1 MKVGQTIQRVVLV
14 FWGFVFGEVTFAVAV
29 VVGEAGIV
37 VMVVLVVTVV
47 AVVDVDKGDSG
58 ELSDLDS
65 KASSG
70 KKYFKL

>member
-14 FWGFVFGEVTFAVAV
+14 FWYFVFGEETFAVAV

-37 VMVVLVVTVV
+37 VLVATVV
-47 AVVDVDKGDSG
+47 IVVELDKEYSG
-58 ELSDLDS
+58 EVSGLDS
-65 KASSG
+65 KASSA